1 MTSTIISLVI
11 DNFLSNFIEIDKSQT
26 NASLLS
32 GTLEL
37 RNVKIKKERFSYIK
51 LPYFILDIGYIG
63 KIKIEMSMPFF
74 YSNEIN
80 IFINDIFIFA
90 KQKDINNLN
99 EKEEITSLKNF
110 KNNLLEAEENIY
122 NKLSEIESAEPSMFS
137 QILKNIN
144 INIKNIVIRFEDNI
158 LNPNNPF
165 ALGILLKEINIK
177 NLKENNNS
185 DFCYKSI
192 KITDLDIF
200 MDISNSFEELN
211 YDKLIDEKNKDMVSL
226 DMTKYLGNVFNFYV
240 YCLTELNSDLKHDFI
255 LYKLSTE
262 LKFTFNF
269 NLENNN
275 PKYELYSNEIEKF
288 QIKLNLGQISK
299 LFLLL
304 SYYNLFYFFQ
314 LGLSKKIFN
323 KNFSEQEKEKYII
336 EYIKYYYHK
345 YKEKKDEKN
354 NALKTLEENAPYEE
368 IKYLRK
374 IGLNYIYKLF
384 CEEKEIEEKLK
395 NENNKWFFST
405 DKNLIKEYNDKLTN
419 IKNQI
424 SEKIKYYLLDKYS
437 ILFNDKDIIN
447 DVDLYWNL
455 PDDFVFY
462 IAKLSIKE
470 LSFKICDIDD
480 EEKNIDLL
488 DLNVNDMM
496 ITYIAKKYNASYS
509 LSIKN
514 IVLNQNI
521 AKNDEY
527 DKLLIAKSEKKEEFI
542 FIEYQTN
549 KDEFGN
555 FINKIIFKSGIQIIF
570 FINLYQLQYINYNIL
585 SCLYSFISFIEIPRY
600 TDDNFSDH
608 IQLGY
613 IINENNKL
621 NKKKIQQENFSVK
634 YDYDINLKNP
644 ILIIPQDI
652 LNPDNKKCIIISAE
666 DIILKSNLSNEANQK
681 DSVISI
687 VSHENIVNESNSN
700 YESCLNDSSIM
711 DNIYDKHFLNINGIQ
726 IFLSNYCTKEDNYK
740 TFDNILV
747 NYFNLSIL
755 YKTLVDLSDK
765 TGNYNMS
772 SFTLDIKEI
781 SFSVDEFQILFL
793 LTYLKKIKKQNE
805 FLIENKIINL
815 DNNDE
820 NNKKYN
826 DEKINEFIEKSELK
840 GIISKNEFFLVQKN
854 IINKESEKPKPKN
867 GNEIIGED
875 EFYKK
880 QNKFLMEV
888 KISSI
893 KFILYKIYPSKRD
906 LTKEVFLQL
915 ELTNIIFSKFTSYS
929 ENSLMKLSLKDIS
942 LLNPEKDE
950 NKNFLLPKEFQL
962 LIKNDE
968 ENIDCINYSNL
979 YKKNLNEYVTNI
991 EINNLDIL
999 SSFDSLTRIYTFAMY
1014 YFGKYQDIYY
1024 DYGNKNMKKFMNFR
1038 KTENLK
1044 ERNSK
1049 LSKE

>member
-1 MTSTIISLVI
+1 M
-11 DNFLSNFIEIDKSQT
+11 
-26 NASLLS
+26 
-32 GTLEL
+32 
-37 RNVKIKKERFSYIK
+37 KIKKESFSYIK

-122 NKLSEIESAEPSMFS
+122 NKLSEIENAEPSMFS

-240 YCLTELNSDLKHDFI
+240 YCLTELNSNLKHDFI

-288 QIKLNLGQISK
+288 EIKLNLGQISK

-480 EEKNIDLL
+480 EEKSIDLL

-585 SCLYSFISFIEIPRY
+585 SCLYY
-600 TDDNFSDH
+600 H
-608 IQLGY
+608 
-613 IINENNKL
+613 
-621 NKKKIQQENFSVK
+621 
-634 YDYDINLKNP
+634 
-644 ILIIPQDI
+644 
-652 LNPDNKKCIIISAE
+652 
-666 DIILKSNLSNEANQK
+666 
-681 DSVISI
+681 
-687 VSHENIVNESNSN
+687 
-700 YESCLNDSSIM
+700 
-711 DNIYDKHFLNINGIQ
+711 
-726 IFLSNYCTKEDNYK
+726 
-740 TFDNILV
+740 
-747 NYFNLSIL
+747 
-755 YKTLVDLSDK
+755 
-765 TGNYNMS
+765 
-772 SFTLDIKEI
+772 
-781 SFSVDEFQILFL
+781 
-793 LTYLKKIKKQNE
+793 
-805 FLIENKIINL
+805 
-815 DNNDE
+815 
-820 NNKKYN
+820 
-826 DEKINEFIEKSELK
+826 
-840 GIISKNEFFLVQKN
+840 
-854 IINKESEKPKPKN
+854 
-867 GNEIIGED
+867 
-875 EFYKK
+875 
-880 QNKFLMEV
+880 
-888 KISSI
+888 
-893 KFILYKIYPSKRD
+893 
-906 LTKEVFLQL
+906 
-915 ELTNIIFSKFTSYS
+915 
-929 ENSLMKLSLKDIS
+929 
-942 LLNPEKDE
+942 
-950 NKNFLLPKEFQL
+950 
-962 LIKNDE
+962 
-968 ENIDCINYSNL
+968 
-979 YKKNLNEYVTNI
+979 
-991 EINNLDIL
+991 
-999 SSFDSLTRIYTFAMY
+999 
-1014 YFGKYQDIYY
+1014 
-1024 DYGNKNMKKFMNFR
+1024 
-1038 KTENLK
+1038 
-1044 ERNSK
+1044 
-1049 LSKE
+1049 

>member
-37 RNVKIKKERFSYIK
+37 RNVKIKKESFSYIK

-110 KNNLLEAEENIY
+110 KNNLLEAEENIH
-122 NKLSEIESAEPSMFS
+122 NKLSEIENAEPSMFS

-226 DMTKYLGNVFNFYV
+226 DMTKYLGNMFNFYV
-240 YCLTELNSDLKHDFI
+240 YCLTELNSNLKHDFI

-288 QIKLNLGQISK
+288 EIKLNLGQISK

-304 SYYNLFYFFQ
+304 SYYNLFHFFQ

-405 DKNLIKEYNDKLTN
+405 DKNLIKDYNDKLTN

-455 PDDFVFY
+455 PDDFLFY

-509 LSIKN
+509 LSVKN

-805 FLIENKIINL
+805 FLIENKVINL

-820 NNKKYN
+820 YTKKYN
-826 DEKINEFIEKSELK
+826 DEKIYEFIEKSELK

-968 ENIDCINYSNL
+968 ENINCINYSNL

-1038 KTENLK
+1038 KRK
-1044 ERNSK
+1044 I
-1049 LSKE
+1049 

>member
-37 RNVKIKKERFSYIK
+37 RNVKIKKESFSYIK

-110 KNNLLEAEENIY
+110 KNNLLEAEENIH
-122 NKLSEIESAEPSMFS
+122 NKLSEIENAEPSMFS

-226 DMTKYLGNVFNFYV
+226 EMTKYLGNVFNFYV
-240 YCLTELNSDLKHDFI
+240 YCLTELNSNLKHDFI

-288 QIKLNLGQISK
+288 EIKLNLGQFSK

-509 LSIKN
+509 LSVKN

-585 SCLYSFISFIEIPRY
+585 SCFYSFISFIEIPRY

-666 DIILKSNLSNEANQK
+666 DIILKSNYRMK
-681 DSVISI
+681 
-687 VSHENIVNESNSN
+687 
-700 YESCLNDSSIM
+700 
-711 DNIYDKHFLNINGIQ
+711 Q
-726 IFLSNYCTKEDNYK
+726 I
-740 TFDNILV
+740 
-747 NYFNLSIL
+747 
-755 YKTLVDLSDK
+755 
-765 TGNYNMS
+765 
-772 SFTLDIKEI
+772 
-781 SFSVDEFQILFL
+781 
-793 LTYLKKIKKQNE
+793 
-805 FLIENKIINL
+805 
-815 DNNDE
+815 
-820 NNKKYN
+820 
-826 DEKINEFIEKSELK
+826 
-840 GIISKNEFFLVQKN
+840 
-854 IINKESEKPKPKN
+854 
-867 GNEIIGED
+867 
-875 EFYKK
+875 
-880 QNKFLMEV
+880 
-888 KISSI
+888 
-893 KFILYKIYPSKRD
+893 KR
-906 LTKEVFLQL
+906 
-915 ELTNIIFSKFTSYS
+915 I
-929 ENSLMKLSLKDIS
+929 
-942 LLNPEKDE
+942 
-950 NKNFLLPKEFQL
+950 
-962 LIKNDE
+962 
-968 ENIDCINYSNL
+968 
-979 YKKNLNEYVTNI
+979 
-991 EINNLDIL
+991 
-999 SSFDSLTRIYTFAMY
+999 R
-1014 YFGKYQDIYY
+1014 
-1024 DYGNKNMKKFMNFR
+1024 
-1038 KTENLK
+1038 
-1044 ERNSK
+1044 
-1049 LSKE
+1049 